1 MARLVAS
8 AIVWTVPLMGLA
20 QQHLIGEDD
29 VITACGFYFLD
40 DGGALND
47 ASSTGDLT
55 TTFCPEAPAGE
66 LTFSFSTFLLGAG
79 DTLFLWQGSDTL
91 GPPSF
96 SFAGN
101 ALLGSDI
108 GNGDA
113 VSNPS
118 GCMTWRFSP
127 GGAGG
132 SNWAALVGCSA
143 PCDRPVVSAS
153 VSLGGQLQ
161 ASPVEACLGAGV
173 VFDASGSDAAVG
185 LEGGTWSWDFGDGA
199 LTGDGAVVEH
209 AYSNPGVYPVQLTF
223 TDSEGCSSI
232 NSLDWTVHV
241 AAAMVIDAPA
251 VGPLVCAGG
260 TAVLALGPE
269 GVTTQE
275 VESQPVASF
284 GAGIMVPDSVGQ
296 AFSSEITFS
305 GFPLGQSVTDVGDIS
320 GIRVNLE
327 HSFILDLAIELECP
341 NGSSMILQ
349 GWPGGFGGCV
359 DAGIPVT
366 GDTPPQPGMGY
377 EYSWAPTATE
387 DWQTAAMG
395 LLPTPNSGC
404 ASSTMPLPAGDYAAT
419 GDWNQLLGCPVNGT
433 WTLSISDTQAGDN
446 GFLFGWAIDFAPDIT
461 PEQTVFEATVGSS
474 CDSMFWA
481 PMEPWGFD
489 MAALDG
495 CSGIVVE
502 PTQAGTFGYVF
513 TAVDAFGCSADT
525 VVFVTVEPGLEF
537 EMGSSLLDPFA
548 GVETTLCSGLP
559 LTLQA
564 TSTGPVPPG
573 TSFNWLVDGVPV
585 GQVGPTYVDAAP
597 DTGLH
602 EILFQATTAAPPPIV
617 GLCQFEWKDTIE
629 VVVPP
634 EVALTAADA
643 CSNEPVQWEAPT
655 SGDDLAWNWIFS
667 TENGD
672 TLSQVSWANPVLGTQ
687 PPGAYVLEA
696 TVTDGHGCSAR
707 STDSFEVFTAPN
719 PGFTLE
725 DVCAGEVLAF
735 SLSDSIGYADVVT
748 SADWSLVGAG
758 ALADF
763 GGHLGTTATGG
774 GGFPQI
780 TLDLVTEY
788 PEGITCSASQ
798 SVYAMVHSNPVVAIV
813 GPDFAC
819 QGDDPAWWG
828 WASVPFPGS
837 VVSSDWSLE
846 GTLSLTQEGG
856 DSLALL
862 EPPVGSYELNFTA
875 VSDQGCHATQG
886 AVFDVFTMPDANF
899 TLPSTVCLGEPVE
912 QVMSWTNGGAP
923 VHSWTANGDALS
935 VSDGH
940 YAPSLTAVAGVV
952 EVQHVVSI
960 GGCSDTAVATLEVA
974 PLPVAGFSGPSLA
987 CEGDAVVWT
996 DNSINPT
1003 SSVLTKTWMPLY
1015 AGAPAAS
1022 SGVLYD
1028 FGVPA
1033 PGDYG
1038 MSLAVTTAAGCSDT
1052 LSASLFVGASP
1063 DAAFTLDPVCS
1074 GGVVPVTLSDPAGY
1088 GAASAEWQ
1096 WNGAPLTVPDPTVL
1110 PASFSSVAGLQT
1122 AGLSLSLSH
1131 PGITCTSD
1139 HTVSVAVYAQPSAAF
1154 SAPSDFCSGPDASF
1168 SDATVVDA
1176 GTAVTLDWTLDSG
1189 SGPAPWGGAPT
1200 VVLNAP
1206 SPGMYAVALTAT
1218 TPDGCTSTAADTVTV
1233 YTAPQADFTLPAT
1246 VCTGVAVP
1254 VPIVATPGTETWTLN
1269 GQPLATNAG
1278 AFGAALTADFGSQEV
1293 GVTVSLG
1300 EGVNQCVDQH
1310 TENLEVQAH
1319 PEVNF
1324 TGPEAACAGGA
1335 VNWEEDCIHPQG
1347 LPMSMVWNID
1357 SNDVSGMD
1365 SGVDLSG
1372 LSVGQHDVVLTV
1384 SGPAGCM
1391 ASLQGGF
1398 EVHAVPE
1405 AAFSLSEACS
1415 GQPLTWASVAPE
1427 GMFFGE
1433 QAWSW
1438 QGAPLEVSTDT
1449 LPVVVSVDPGNPT
1462 VVLQLTMDYSTGVSC
1477 VALDS
1482 VSAVVHETPQ
1492 ASIAGPSHLCAGDT
1506 GSFLGGGGGIA
1517 DPLTFGWAL
1526 GDSAFDGE
1534 AFDGANLDFSN
1545 VNTGFYTV
1553 FLEATATSGCASVAT
1568 ATVEVVSAPEATF
1581 EMPIEVCAGEALP
1594 LTFGPSSTDAA
1605 LIDSTW
1611 TWNGVPLDPVSG
1623 SLPPW
1628 LTSAA
1633 GTQAVSLFVTL
1644 SQGGASC
1651 TSQVSKEVEVHA
1663 VPEVVWDL
1671 PAEVC
1676 SGLPLTISSVAQVET
1691 SVPISSTWTWSQAGD
1706 TLQASD
1712 EELEVGMPAAGE
1724 HEVALLVESIG
1735 GCSAQL
1741 MGAFTAHPTPVADF
1755 TATDVC
1761 AGVPM
1766 PVELNGTA
1774 IGVSETGAWTWNGN
1788 ATTVSEGFLNPM
1800 VSAVYGP
1807 QMLGFTRSTTFA
1819 SGHVCSDSH
1828 MVTAQVWPA
1837 PTAFWNAPGG
1847 ICAGDAALFEG
1858 GGAMATGGSLST
1870 TWLWETGSN
1879 SAWASGEEAAFGV
1892 PEIGLYHLEMAVISA
1907 QGCTD
1912 TLATMVEVHPLP
1924 MVDFEV
1930 EDVCEGMPVEVEWSV
1945 DTMVSGAAFTWMWG
1959 GEEVTLTDLTL
1970 PLEVS
1975 TNAGVQAI
1983 QLVGEEVFET
1993 GAVCAAGNEVFAAVY
2008 AAPEAA
2014 VSSDTLWCEGETVSV
2029 HEAVTGE
2036 GGWTCTWSSDVGV
2049 AEGPEWTLPEG
2060 VLGNIPAVLTVTN
2073 AAGCSDTM
2081 SFNVRIDPL
2090 PQVTLS
2096 DSILMEC
2103 APFEPEVEA
2112 EISGHFGTV
2121 LSTVWTWAGG
2131 QSTSQTWSEEVEEG
2145 SWPVSCTV
2153 SAGNADLQCTT
2164 TASVSVIGLE
2174 VPQAEFDMYPE
2185 QPTTRNPE
2193 VALTAQVG
2201 APAALDWSVN
2211 AAPAGSGAAIG
2222 YTFAPYFGDTYEVC
2236 LTATSSFGCADESC
2250 REVEVIGEVQ
2260 VYVPSGFSPDNDGI
2274 NDRFLPSVFPIEQVE
2289 DYRLEVY
2296 NRWGEPVFVT
2306 EDPEQGWMGAYN
2318 SGDHFAGNEVFN
2330 WVIII
2335 DTQLGL
2341 PQKMVGQV
2349 TLIR

>member
-1 MARLVAS
+1 M
-8 AIVWTVPLMGLA
+8 
-20 QQHLIGEDD
+20 
-29 VITACGFYFLD
+29 
-40 DGGALND
+40 
-47 ASSTGDLT
+47 
-55 TTFCPEAPAGE
+55 
-66 LTFSFSTFLLGAG
+66 
-79 DTLFLWQGSDTL
+79 
-91 GPPSF
+91 
-96 SFAGN
+96 
-101 ALLGSDI
+101 
-108 GNGDA
+108 
-113 VSNPS
+113 
-118 GCMTWRFSP
+118 
-127 GGAGG
+127 
-132 SNWAALVGCSA
+132 
-143 PCDRPVVSAS
+143 
-153 VSLGGQLQ
+153 
-161 ASPVEACLGAGV
+161 
-173 VFDASGSDAAVG
+173 
-185 LEGGTWSWDFGDGA
+185 
-199 LTGDGAVVEH
+199 
-209 AYSNPGVYPVQLTF
+209 
-223 TDSEGCSSI
+223 
-232 NSLDWTVHV
+232 
-241 AAAMVIDAPA
+241 
-251 VGPLVCAGG
+251 
-260 TAVLALGPE
+260 
-269 GVTTQE
+269 
-275 VESQPVASF
+275 
-284 GAGIMVPDSVGQ
+284 
-296 AFSSEITFS
+296 
-305 GFPLGQSVTDVGDIS
+305 
-320 GIRVNLE
+320 
-327 HSFILDLAIELECP
+327 
-341 NGSSMILQ
+341 
-349 GWPGGFGGCV
+349 
-359 DAGIPVT
+359 
-366 GDTPPQPGMGY
+366 
-377 EYSWAPTATE
+377 
-387 DWQTAAMG
+387 
-395 LLPTPNSGC
+395 
-404 ASSTMPLPAGDYAAT
+404 
-419 GDWNQLLGCPVNGT
+419 
-433 WTLSISDTQAGDN
+433 
-446 GFLFGWAIDFAPDIT
+446 
-461 PEQTVFEATVGSS
+461 
-474 CDSMFWA
+474 
-481 PMEPWGFD
+481 
-489 MAALDG
+489 
-495 CSGIVVE
+495 
-502 PTQAGTFGYVF
+502 
-513 TAVDAFGCSADT
+513 
-525 VVFVTVEPGLEF
+525 
-537 EMGSSLLDPFA
+537 DPFA

-667 TENGD
+667 TEYGD

-1022 SGVLYD
+1022 SGVLFD

-1139 HTVSVAVYAQPSAAF
+1139 HTASVAVYAQPSAAFSAPSDFCSGPDASFSDATVVAAGTAVALDWTLDSGSGPAPWSGAPTVVLAAPAPGTYAVALTATTPDGCTSTAADTVTVYTAADATFALPAVLCAGSPLEVSAPMAGLGTWTANGDALSVSDGHYAPSLTAVAGVVEVQHVVSIGGCSDTAVATLEVAPLPVAGFSGPSLACEGDAVVWTDNSINPTSSVLTKTWMPLYAGAPAASSGVLFDFGVPAPGDYGMSLAVTTAAGCSDTLSASLFVGASPDAAFTLDPVCSGGVVPVTLSDPAGYGAASAEWQWNGAPLTVPDPTVLPASFSSVAGLQTAGLSLSLSHPGITCTSDHTASVAVYAQPSAAF

-1206 SPGMYAVALTAT
+1206 SPGTYAVALTAT

-1254 VPIVATPGTETWTLN
+1254 VPSVATPGTETWTLN

-1278 AFGAALTADFGSQEV
+1278 AFDAALTADFGSQEV

-1357 SNDVSGMD
+1357 SNDVSGID

-1449 LPVVVSVDPGNPT
+1449 LPAVVSVDPGNPT

-1892 PEIGLYHLEMAVISA
+1892 PEIGLYQLEMAVISA

-1983 QLVGEEVFET
+1983 QLVGEELFET